1 MSTSRADGRSPS
13 DLRPL
18 SFTWDIA
25 PQAVGSILLK
35 CGKTEVICTAS
46 VEEVVPRWMK
56 EKGVAGG
63 WLTAEYSML
72 PASTSSRKARDSARG
87 KVDGR
92 STEIQRLLGRSLRA
106 VTDLTAL
113 GPRSLWIDCDVLSA
127 DGGTRT
133 TAITG
138 ACLALRRAIERLQ
151 HSGKM
156 TADPLRTPVAAI
168 SVGLLNNQPL
178 LDLNYPEDR
187 DAQVDMNVVMT
198 GTGRLVEVQAGGEE
212 HDFSRDEF
220 QSLLNLAHEGLKKVF
235 AFQEKAWQS
244 RPTATPLA
252 PPEA

>member
-1 MSTSRADGRSPS
+1 MSSPRIDGRSPQ

-18 SFTWDIA
+18 ACTWDIA
-25 PQAVGSILLK
+25 PQAVGSVLLK
-35 CGKTEVICTAS
+35 CGQTEVICTAS
-46 VEEVVPRWMK
+46 VDESVPRWMK
-56 EKGVAGG
+56 EQGVAGG

-72 PASTSSRKARDSARG
+72 PASTSSRKTRDSSRG

-113 GPRSLWIDCDVLSA
+113 GPRSLWLDCDVLSA

-138 ACLALRRAIERLQ
+138 ACLALRRAVERLQ
-151 HSGKM
+151 LSHRL
-156 TADPLRTPVAAI
+156 TIDPLRTPVAAI
-168 SVGLLNNQPL
+168 SVGLLANVPL

-198 GTGRLVEVQAGGEE
+198 GAGRLVEVQAGGEE
-212 HDFSRDEF
+212 HDFSREEF
-220 QSLLNLAHEGLKKVF
+220 QSLLTLAQDGLKKVF
-235 AFQEKAWQS
+235 AFHESAWQA
-244 RPTATPLA
+244 RPPARPLPSPVA
-252 PPEA
+252 